1 MNPYLKF
8 KLNKNLDKKTCFDFL
23 NLKYAGIDFG
33 KGIILFHPKLKNIKK
48 IKSAVTKKKEI
59 SDYINIFYNLHK
71 DELRK
76 TLGFFKKEWS
86 KVEDKFFQEVDLIF
100 NNLPWPNGKYICY
113 LSIFNCNSRFL
124 ADKTFQVFYE
134 NKKEVKRII
143 AHELLHFIF
152 FHYLNKKFKVRMSL
166 EKKWIISEVFN
177 TIVLNQ
183 KNFIKIISPTKE
195 LGYPEH
201 RKYLKI
207 LSKEWIKNK
216 DISTWLNRANKIV
229 P

>member
-1 MNPYLKF
+1 MWPSLKF
-8 KLNKNLDKKTCFDFL
+8 KLNMTLDIKTCLNFL
-23 NLKYAGIDFG
+23 NFKYGGIDFG
-33 KGIILFHPKLKNIKK
+33 KGIVAFHRGLKNIKK
-48 IKSAVTKKKEI
+48 IKSSIIRKKEI
-59 SDYINIFYNLHK
+59 SRYVNQYYDLHK
-71 DELRK
+71 DELRSA
-76 TLGFFKKEWS
+76 LRFFQKEWS
-86 KVEDKFFQEVDLIF
+86 EIEQYFFHQVGFIF
-100 NNLPWPNGKYICY
+100 NNLPWPKGKYICY
-113 LSIFNCNSRFL
+113 LSIFNCNPRFL

-143 AHELLHFIF
+143 THELLHFIF

-177 TIVLNQ
+177 TTVLNQ
-183 KNFIKIISPTKE
+183 KNFIKIISPAKE

-216 DISTWLNRANKIV
+216 NISTWLNRANKIV
-229 P
+229 H